1 VRGTVKAY
9 ESSEAFSVYTHETYA
24 GHLHKVEHQLH
35 SLSDGVKWQRNKL
48 FSLALACA
56 ACSGLVLCVG
66 ALFTPHINDALS
78 GRPSYLAAIA
88 DVTAEGLV
96 KQLSGL
102 YPVIVAKHE
111 HLDCAPIEGS
121 VRAASVYYVIRF
133 SETRHRLCVTKYV
146 DVVPRENARD
156 AIINEQTGRNFGP
169 PLTPVH
175 VVAVGQNVVDF
186 PDTFL
191 SSLHWRQR
199 TEPATT
205 NSDQALIQDLQQ
217 LSIDISALKT
227 KISHRHRM
235 VNRRL
240 TVAASVTLLIM
251 VYISYGLRVQFVSM
265 RQLCSLYGGSL
276 TFMTFLANDPD
287 RMLART
293 RRSFIDKQTVVRAVS
308 RADRIARRRQA
319 EMRSALAACL
329 ETLTEREARLQIQD
343 CLIRDS
349 YDEMKALLD
358 TLVEH
363 SRERS
368 PNERLDGLLEYLKEY
383 CTHEE
388 IQALRLEAVA
398 IMQRYGFRSARTH
411 VVNISRDLRLRA
423 LQAEQ
428 DQLHA
433 DQGPHDRMAAKSSE
447 RDQFPRRN

>member
-1 VRGTVKAY
+1 MFTY
-9 ESSEAFSVYTHETYA
+9 ETYA

-35 SLSDGVKWQRNKL
+35 SLSDGVRWQRNKL

-56 ACSGLVLCVG
+56 ACLGLVSCVG
-66 ALFTPHINDALS
+66 ALLTPHINDALS
-78 GRPSYLAAIA
+78 GPPSYLAAIA

-102 YPVIVAKHE
+102 YPVMVAQDE
-111 HLDCAPIEGS
+111 QHLDCAPIEES
-121 VRAASVYYVIRF
+121 VRAANVYYVIRF
-133 SETRHRLCVTKYV
+133 SETRRRLCVTKYV
-146 DVVPRENARD
+146 DVGPKENAHD
-156 AIINEQTGRNFGP
+156 AIINEHTGRNFGP

-175 VVAVGQNVVDF
+175 VAAIGQNVVDF

-191 SSLHWRQR
+191 FSLHWRQR
-199 TEPATT
+199 AEPATT
-205 NSDQALIQDLQQ
+205 NSDQALIQDLQR

-227 KISHRHRM
+227 KISHGHRM
-235 VNRRL
+235 LNRRL
-240 TVAASVTLLIM
+240 VFAASLTLLII
-251 VYISYGLRVQFVSM
+251 VCISRRLRVQFVSM
-265 RQLCSLYGGSL
+265 RQLCSLYDGSL
-276 TFMTFLANDPD
+276 TFMTFLASDLD

-329 ETLTEREARLQIQD
+329 ETVKEREVRLQIQN
-343 CLIRDS
+343 CLTGDS
-349 YDEMKALLD
+349 FDEMKALLG

-383 CTHEE
+383 CTQEE

-398 IMQRYGFRSARTH
+398 IMQRHGFRSARRH
-411 VVNISRDLRLRA
+411 VVNIRRDLRLRA

-433 DQGPHDRMAAKSSE
+433 GRGPAGLTWSHGGE
-447 RDQFPRRN
+447 EF